1 MEEIKLSDIHTLPGG
16 IQSTLGLFCDSSSL
30 PSSSPYVQPSG
41 SVGVPRPLGE

>member
-16 IQSTLGLFCDSSSL
+16 IQSILGLFCDSSSL